1 LTLVIDASVVLRS
14 LVPSPEG
21 EQGSERATAFLSH
34 VAEQGIRVLQPAHWL
49 ADLGQALLDISPRT
63 ASRDLTLLAA
73 LEWPESREPGALVLA
88 CELAIRLRR
97 PLRETLYHAVALEA
111 EDGVLITADASYRR
125 AARGI
130 ARVLS
135 IEEWHAGDM
144 APERSRG
151 GRSGQRVTARR
162 MTPSGG

>member
-14 LVPSPEG
+14 LVPNADNG
-21 EQGSERATAFLSH
+21 ESCERAAAFLAR
-34 VAEQGIRVLQPAHWL
+34 VAGQEIQVLQPAHWL
-49 ADLGQALLDISPRT
+49 ADVGEALRTLSPQT

-73 LEWPESREPGALVLA
+73 LEWPECREPGALIRA
-88 CELAIRLRR
+88 CELAARLRR
-97 PLRETLYHAVALEA
+97 PIRETLYHAVALEA

-135 IEEWHAGDM
+135 VEEWSA
-144 APERSRG
+144 
-151 GRSGQRVTARR
+151 GRSGAG
-162 MTPSGG
+162 SE